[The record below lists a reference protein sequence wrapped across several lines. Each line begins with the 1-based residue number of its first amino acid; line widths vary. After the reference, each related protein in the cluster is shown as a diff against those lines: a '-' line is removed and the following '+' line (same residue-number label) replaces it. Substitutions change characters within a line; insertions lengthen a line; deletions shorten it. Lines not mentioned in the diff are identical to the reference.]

1 MQDSTIKTAFQETT
15 IEADTWASESVGK
28 FYGFPCPLV
37 HIQNP
42 KAMQTCIC
50 DLLPVPLGARR
61 NLGDDPQPRD

>member
-42 KAMQTCIC
+42 KAMQTCIKSFIRKMNGT
-50 DLLPVPLGARR
+50 VGSA
-61 NLGDDPQPRD
+61 